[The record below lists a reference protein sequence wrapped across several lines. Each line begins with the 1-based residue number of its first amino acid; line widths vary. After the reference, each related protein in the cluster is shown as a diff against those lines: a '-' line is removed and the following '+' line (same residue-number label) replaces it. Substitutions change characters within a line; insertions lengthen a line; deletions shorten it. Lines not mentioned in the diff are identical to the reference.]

1 MARIR
6 KWQETLMVACAA
18 LFFSVG
24 RAWPLGA
31 RDAASHEYSTYS
43 HLVVR
48 TNRKTALGVELATRG
63 LYIRLIRTS
72 LVPVAM
78 PLAAGAYVA
87 TAAGAG
93 ASATAAPA
101 SSCNS
106 CNTRTATCCTVRPG
120 DPCCDHHCTRSCTA
134 VTTNNPFSGTRE
146 CIVCRFNFGSR
157 TTYDCHTF

>member
-93 ASATAAPA
+93 NSRGWCLPWEAQISIRFSAHVRI
-101 SSCNS
+101 
-106 CNTRTATCCTVRPG
+106 TRPRW
-120 DPCCDHHCTRSCTA
+120 
-134 VTTNNPFSGTRE
+134 
-146 CIVCRFNFGSR
+146 
-157 TTYDCHTF
+157 TYGVV